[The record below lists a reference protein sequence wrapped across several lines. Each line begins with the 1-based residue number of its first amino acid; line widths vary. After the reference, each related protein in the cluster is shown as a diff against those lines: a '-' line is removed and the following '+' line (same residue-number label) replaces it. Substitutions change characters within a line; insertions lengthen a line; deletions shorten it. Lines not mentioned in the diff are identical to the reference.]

1 MRNRWVGPWL
11 AVMLGA
17 LAAPGVLPAA
27 AEELGLK
34 LVYQSGAAGEI
45 DPCG

>member
-1 MRNRWVGPWL
+1 MRNRWVRPWL
-11 AVMLGA
+11 AVALVVLGA
-17 LAAPGVLPAA
+17 LPAA

-34 LVYQSGAAGEI
+34 LVYQSEAAGEI